1 MMEEIKIYISI
12 KRLLL
17 VFLATAAFL
26 AALFGFRYHLVDQHD
41 KLLDTMLSVIGP
53 MLIFLAYFLYLS
65 RRTRLIIT
73 DMSLIVKTQGE
84 WIVRLSGVESFYI
97 DKFQG
102 RTFIGINYKDD
113 TWEGHKEN
121 VAEDRKQRSKA
132 AMQGYPYEVY
142 VGGLSKT
149 PQEICD
155 LLNSRINK

>member
-26 AALFGFRYHLVDQHD
+26 AALFGLRYHLVDQHD

-65 RRTRLIIT
+65 RRTRLI
-73 DMSLIVKTQGE
+73 
-84 WIVRLSGVESFYI
+84 FYI

-121 VAEDRKQRSKA
+121 VAADRKQRSKA

-149 PQEICD
+149 PQEICNI
-155 LLNSRINK
+155 LNSRINK

>member
-1 MMEEIKIYISI
+1 MEEIKIYISI
-12 KRLLL
+12 KRLLF

-26 AALFGFRYHLVDQHD
+26 AVLFGLRYHLVDQHD
-41 KLLDTMLSVIGP
+41 KLLDTMISMIGP

-65 RRTRLIIT
+65 RRTKLIIS
-73 DMSLIVKTQGE
+73 DVQLRVNAQEPWIVK
-84 WIVRLSGVESFYI
+84 LSGVESFYV
-97 DKFQG
+97 DKFNG
-102 RTFIGINYKDD
+102 RTFIGINYKED

-121 VAEDRKQRSKA
+121 VATDRKQRSRA
-132 AMQGYPYEVY
+132 AMQGCPYEVY